1 MLQLSKSYGGGDGS
15 KLPPSRTLLSRFLY
29 PALPLPV
36 PCSPASRTLLS
47 RFPYPALPLPVPCS
61 PASRTLLSRFP
72 RFYLPAFSKLGRSKH
87 IRII

>member
-47 RFPYPALPLPVPCS
+47 RFP
-61 PASRTLLSRFP
+61 